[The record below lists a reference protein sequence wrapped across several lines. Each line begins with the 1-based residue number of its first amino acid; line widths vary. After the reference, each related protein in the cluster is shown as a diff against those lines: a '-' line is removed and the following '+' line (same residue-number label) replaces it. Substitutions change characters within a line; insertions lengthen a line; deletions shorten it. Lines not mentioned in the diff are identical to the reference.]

1 MLQTQQVLNQRY
13 QLKQQLGQ
21 NASRQ
26 TWLADDL
33 EAHEQVIVKLLAFS
47 PQMQW
52 EELKLFE
59 REAKV
64 LQQLNHPRIPRY
76 RDYFYLDERE
86 GEGLPWFGLVQ
97 NYIPGESLRQ
107 RLDRGERFTKNKVR
121 SIGIQVLEILIYL
134 HELSPPVLHRD
145 IKPSNLIWGRDGKI
159 YLVDFGAVRD
169 KAAAEGVTFTVVGTA
184 GYAPMEQFWGKA
196 VPASD
201 LYALG
206 ATLIHLLTG
215 VAPADLPQSNLRIEF
230 SDKVSLNVEF
240 YCWIATLVE
249 PAIEERFSTAR
260 QALEAL
266 IIIDKYGHESE
277 KLSETNRKDISFGRL
292 FCLSLISVTVVG
304 CVFVFAWAYSE
315 WLGDCDSF
323 FDGTMDF
330 VSCCVERKEKTF
342 AKFWKS
348 EDCESNHL

>member
-1 MLQTQQVLNQRY
+1 
-13 QLKQQLGQ
+13 LG
-21 NASRQ
+21 
-26 TWLADDL
+26 
-33 EAHEQVIVKLLAFS
+33 K
-47 PQMQW
+47 
-52 EELKLFE
+52 
-59 REAKV
+59 
-64 LQQLNHPRIPRY
+64 
-76 RDYFYLDERE
+76 
-86 GEGLPWFGLVQ
+86 
-97 NYIPGESLRQ
+97 
-107 RLDRGERFTKNKVR
+107 DRN
-121 SIGIQVLEILIYL
+121 
-134 HELSPPVLHRD
+134 
-145 IKPSNLIWGRDGKI
+145 I

-266 IIIDKYGHESE
+266 IMGENLSQKPRKYI
-277 KLSETNRKDISFGRL
+277 RFWRL
-292 FCLSLISVTVVG
+292 FCLVLLQLIAIVVAFG
-304 CVFVFAWAYSE
+304 IVLLFLS
-315 WLGDCDSF
+315 WL
-323 FDGTMDF
+323 
-330 VSCCVERKEKTF
+330 VS
-342 AKFWKS
+342 
-348 EDCESNHL
+348 HL